1 MRRALIVANKWWEAN
16 PLVAAL
22 SSAASTPA
30 MTRFI
35 VDSSTPGRRGFI
47 EASRSRIEVWCIQE
61 LMYHNKSGSSTEEKA
76 RVLPPILA
84 NPDIVL
90 VIAFGTAA
98 SPTTEVL
105 NGSVLN
111 WDEDLFSRPESA
123 GFILALNSAK
133 P

>member
-1 MRRALIVANKWWEAN
+1 MVGGRSPGCGPFVSCLYAGYDKIYCRQLTA
-16 PLVAAL
+16 
-22 SSAASTPA
+22 
-30 MTRFI
+30 
-35 VDSSTPGRRGFI
+35 GRRGFI
-47 EASRSRIEVWCIQE
+47 EASRGRIEVWCIQE
-61 LMYHNKSGSSTEEKA
+61 LMSPNKSGSSTEEKA

-84 NPDIVL
+84 DPDIVL

-105 NGSVLN
+105 NGSVLI

-123 GFILALNSAK
+123 GFILALDRAK